1 MFLEEKID
9 LKSEFYEWQGNQCI
23 KTGSLLFCGDTLDN
37 ILDQRILND
46 ILKLSSPTKFQN
58 II

>member
-1 MFLEEKID
+1 MNDKET
-9 LKSEFYEWQGNQCI
+9 SVI
-23 KTGSLLFCGDTLDN
+23 KLVSLLFCGDTLDN

-46 ILKLSSPTKFQN
+46 ILKLSSPIKFQN